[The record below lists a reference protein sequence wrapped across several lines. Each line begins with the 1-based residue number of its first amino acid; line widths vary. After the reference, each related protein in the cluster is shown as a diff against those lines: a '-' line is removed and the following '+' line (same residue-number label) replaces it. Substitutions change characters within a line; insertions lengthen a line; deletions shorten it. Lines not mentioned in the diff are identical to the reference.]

1 MISDFKVGEV
11 QPEAQFEKS
20 VTIYYQCPGKSKW
33 ERPGKRKWES
43 IVVVGDDI
51 RYVIIEQDG
60 VQVYDSRMDVPVD
73 ENEWAKAHKDY
84 VAHYGG

>member
-1 MISDFKVGEV
+1 
-11 QPEAQFEKS
+11 
-20 VTIYYQCPGKSKW
+20 
-33 ERPGKRKWES
+33 
-43 IVVVGDDI
+43 VVGDDI